1 MRTVSWQY
9 CKNLNDINEA
19 IRTHDENWYGITTEN
34 IINIT
39 YDTNHGCYVVFWR
52 CDDEVEY
59 TQENDI

>member
-19 IRTHDENWYGITTEN
+19 IMTKDENWYGITAEN

-39 YDTNHGCYVVFWR
+39 YDSNHGCYVVFWR
-52 CDDEVEY
+52 CEDNLDE
-59 TQENDI
+59 